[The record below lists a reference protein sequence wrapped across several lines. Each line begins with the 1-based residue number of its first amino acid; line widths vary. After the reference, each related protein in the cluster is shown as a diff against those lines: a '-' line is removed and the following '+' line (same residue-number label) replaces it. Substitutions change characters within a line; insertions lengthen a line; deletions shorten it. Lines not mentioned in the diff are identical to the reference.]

1 MDRIR
6 ICDIAEEL
14 GVSTATV
21 SNVLHGKKSK
31 ASDKTIERV
40 MALIEEKQYVP
51 SMAAILLAQ
60 NTSQIIGVFVNDHDK
75 YEGHTLEDFFISSSL
90 NYLSEEIE
98 ARNLFMMVKKT
109 KTVQE
114 ILQFASMWNMEG
126 IVIIGFCEQ
135 DYMFLRNHIRIPFVV
150 YDGFCEHPERFVNIT
165 IDNYDGGYQVGK
177 YFKDNGHK
185 KVICI
190 ADNAICMDRERYQ
203 GFSDGFDSADV
214 PFFLI
219 PMQKDERWE
228 YYKKNISMFK
238 NVSGVF
244 AVSDYYACDLICFLH
259 SEGFS
264 IPKDISVVGFDDTP
278 MCKMVLP
285 TLTSVRQDSALRAKL
300 ALDKLAELK
309 ESPNEIGET
318 EIVLPVSLVVRDS
331 SI

>member
-1 MDRIR
+1 MRDSRIIAVGHKMDRIR

-135 DYMFLRNHIRIPFVV
+135 DYMYLRNHMRIPFVV

-203 GFSDGFDSADV
+203 GFF
-214 PFFLI
+214 
-219 PMQKDERWE
+219 
-228 YYKKNISMFK
+228 
-238 NVSGVF
+238 
-244 AVSDYYACDLICFLH
+244 
-259 SEGFS
+259 
-264 IPKDISVVGFDDTP
+264 
-278 MCKMVLP
+278 
-285 TLTSVRQDSALRAKL
+285 
-300 ALDKLAELK
+300 
-309 ESPNEIGET
+309 
-318 EIVLPVSLVVRDS
+318 
-331 SI
+331 